1 MLQVH
6 DGQCGVCAHFGET
19 HPATS
24 QLSQIRTKHEAPE
37 TFIDDCGHPGN
48 VSLHLKVTPISR
60 RDGFA
65 PAKSS

>member
-6 DGQCGVCAHFGET
+6 DGQCGACTHFGET

-37 TFIDDCGHPGN
+37 TFIDDCGHPRN
-48 VSLHLKVTPISR
+48 VGLHLTAISR
-60 RDGFA
+60 CDGFA
-65 PAKSS
+65 PAKAS